1 MSLKVGLNLD
11 EGLGEGSFHRVAV
24 LGFSLFMLCS
34 VKSNYEAK
42 EHMQWHNYTKHVFL
56 ITKCEHKLHIL
67 L

>member
-42 EHMQWHNYTKHVFL
+42 EHMQ
-56 ITKCEHKLHIL
+56 
-67 L
+67 